1 MIVYLR
7 WLDLSKTKELLII
20 MNPCSGTK
28 KANKYLTDILVMF
41 GKNGYNNTVYMTQKA
56 GDAKEYAKKNAKK
69 FDLIVAI
76 GGDGT
81 FNEVASGVLKSSA
94 DVEIGYIPA
103 GSTNDFANSLKLS
116 KNILKAAQDI
126 LEGTAKPIDI
136 GSFNGRYFSYVASFG
151 AFTEVSYKTPQNV
164 KNTLGHMAYVLEGIK
179 DIANLKSKHMRFV
192 ADGVV
197 VEDEFIFGA
206 ICNST
211 SVGGVINLDPKSV
224 DLSDGMFELL
234 LIRLPKDLFELNEI
248 VIALSS
254 KKYKTKMITFL
265 SAKNITVETTETIN
279 WTLDGEYAYGEE
291 IIKVENLNKA
301 IKFITN
307 NKK

>member
-1 MIVYLR
+1 
-7 WLDLSKTKELLII
+7 

-28 KANKYLTDILVMF
+28 KANKYLTDILVLF
-41 GKNGYNNTVYMTQKA
+41 GKNGYKNTVYMTEAA
-56 GDAKEYAKKNAKK
+56 GDAKKYTKANAKD

-81 FNEVASGVLKSSA
+81 FNEVVEGVLKSGT
-94 DVEIGYIPA
+94 DVKIGYIPA

-116 KNILKAAQDI
+116 KNILKAADDI
-126 LEGTAKPIDI
+126 IEGCVQQIDM
-136 GSFNGRYFSYVASFG
+136 GSFNGRIFSYIASFG
-151 AFTEVSYKTPQNV
+151 AFTEVSYKTPQNI
-164 KNTLGHMAYVLEGIK
+164 KNALGHMAYAFEGIK
-179 DIANLKSKHMRFV
+179 DIANLKSQHLRFI

-197 VEDEFIFGA
+197 IEDDFIFGA

-211 SVGGVINLDPKSV
+211 SVGGIISLDPKLV

-248 VIALSS
+248 VIALST
-254 KKYKTKMITFL
+254 KKYKTKMISFM
-265 SAKNITVETTETIN
+265 SAKNITVETKEDIN

-291 IIKVENLNKA
+291 VIKIGNLNKA
-301 IKFITN
+301 IKIITN
-307 NKK
+307 KGN